1 MEHAMENS
9 LKGQLLMAMP
19 MLADPNFSES
29 VTIICEHTNSG
40 AMGVI
45 VDRVNAFI
53 SAKDIFQELNIP
65 CLDRAA
71 DIPVHH
77 GGPVHMDEIF
87 VLHGP
92 PFQWDGCLIVSPA
105 IALSNTFDI
114 LTAIAEGIGPES
126 FLITLGCAG
135 WGEGQLESELK
146 QNVWV
151 NCPASKDIVFEV
163 PIEMRWKMAM
173 KKLGVDPDLL
183 SNMPG
188 HA

>member
-1 MEHAMENS
+1 MEHAMQNS
-9 LKGQLLMAMP
+9 LKGHLLMAMP
-19 MLADPNFSES
+19 TLADPNFSES
-29 VTIICEHTNSG
+29 VTMICEHTDSG
-40 AMGVI
+40 ALGVI

-65 CLDRAA
+65 CREQAA
-71 DIPVHH
+71 DIRVHH

-92 PFQWDGCLIVSPA
+92 PFDWEGCLIVSPT
-105 IALSNTFDI
+105 IALSNTIDI
-114 LTAIAEGIGPES
+114 LTAIAGGKGPVS
-126 FLITLGCAG
+126 YLIMLGCAG

-146 QNVWV
+146 QNAWV
-151 NCPASKDIVFEV
+151 NCPASEDIVFEV
-163 PIEMRWKMAM
+163 PVEMRWKMAM
-173 KKLGVDPDLL
+173 KKLGINPDLL